1 MNKIRNWLLSFV
13 RDDNIIAFETDEL
26 IRVEYIS
33 KSKEMVAQE
42 LFNLYQLSKAEHKI
56 IILTPSSLYRYYP
69 KKSVFL
75 NSKIELKKDGNYDL
89 DEIVKKLIS
98 TGYYKVNKIDQSLQ
112 IAKRGDILDVFSVN
126 YDNPIRIEFFDNT
139 IESIKFFDISTQRS
153 IKEIEEV
160 IILPSTFLILD
171 ESKKDENFKL
181 IDNIYNQDSRRVEE
195 YLKNYLDEEILN
207 LKDEI
212 KAGFLTQKNY
222 KYYSLLCKNYSSI
235 FDYFNYDYL
244 IVSNEMEFEKD
255 KELLFEDADNF
266 MNELFKSGKALSNLK
281 YFNKEVKYTG
291 NHIEI
296 DYISNIYTYE
306 NDIKLNIKT
315 PTFIAKSINEIMIVF
330 KNYISIDYQIVI
342 VLENDCQI
350 NKIKEILKYL
360 EMDYIYSDDLNF
372 INKNILIY
380 NGEMYSGYEN
390 SRENIVFLTSKELF
404 GVKKSNHQYSS
415 KFKEGIILGSYLEL
429 VPGDY
434 VVHEAKGIG
443 QFQEITTLLVD
454 GKHED
459 YIKILYANND
469 ILYVPLY
476 QFDLVR
482 KYVGKD
488 GVKPH
493 LNSLNGEKRKNT
505 KKKIKERINDL
516 TERLLNLYQERAQ
529 IKGFKFADDDEIQ
542 KEFEDKFQY
551 ELTKDQST
559 CLEEIKHDMENI
571 QPMDRLLCGDVGFGK
586 TEIALRCAFKAI
598 LSGKQVCFL
607 CPTTVLA
614 KQHYDLCLNRFM
626 GFGVKICLLS
636 RLNNEAENKK
646 NIELINDGSIDL
658 VIATHKVLSKKVSF
672 KNLGLLI
679 IDEEQRFGVEQKEKI
694 KELNSNIDILTI
706 SATPIPR
713 TLQSSLIGLKSISTI
728 KTAPKERMPIQT
740 YVIGYDEYIVK
751 DLIKKELSRDGQI
764 YFVYNYVDSIYSMSK
779 RINVLVPE
787 CRIGVIHGKLQK
799 SEIEAVMDDFY
810 DGKIDLL
817 LCTSIIENGIDVK
830 NANLMI
836 VYDADHFGLSQLYQI
851 KGRVGRG
858 DRMAFAYLMIRQNK
872 EITEEAK
879 MRLKAI
885 QEFTELGSG
894 YKISQRDLLI
904 RGAGDVLGPQ
914 QAGFIDEVGVDMYLK
929 LLKESIDEKKSG
941 IKKDEKIPNL
951 LNLSIDAYI
960 PSSYASDESKIE
972 IYQKI
977 LGCRNIEDISYLKS
991 EIRDIYGKIPNET
1004 SLLLEKREIDIYYS
1018 ENTIFEK
1025 LEDFSSTINLTLTNE
1040 FSSINGIGSTLFT
1053 SLLPYINKIKMM
1065 YTNKQLKIIV
1075 YKRNN
1080 WLELVKNIMKVIV
1093 NLDKINK
1100 KVKYEN

>member
-1 MNKIRNWLLSFV
+1 MI
-13 RDDNIIAFETDEL
+13 
-26 IRVEYIS
+26 
-33 KSKEMVAQE
+33 AQE

-56 IILTPSSLYRYYP
+56 VILTPSSLYRYYP
-69 KKSVFL
+69 KKEVFL
-75 NSKIELKKDGNYDL
+75 DSKIELKKDENYDIN
-89 DEIVKKLIS
+89 EVANKLIS
-98 TGYYKVNKIDQSLQ
+98 TGYYRVNKIDQSLQ
-112 IAKRGDILDVFSVN
+112 IAKRGDILDVFSIN

-139 IESIKFFDISTQRS
+139 IESIKFFDIATQRS
-153 IKEIEEV
+153 IKEINEV
-160 IILPSTFLILD
+160 TILPSTFLI
-171 ESKKDENFKL
+171 
-181 IDNIYNQDSRRVEE
+181 IDNINKENTLNLINKLYYRDLKNIPN
-195 YLKNYLDEEILN
+195 YLKDTLEGEILN
-207 LKDEI
+207 LKEEV
-212 KAGFLTQKNY
+212 KAGYLTQKNY
-222 KYYSLLCKNYSSI
+222 KYYSLLNNNYSSLLNY
-235 FDYFNYDYL
+235 FDYKFL
-244 IVSNEMEFEKD
+244 IVSNEEEFKKSKD
-255 KELLFEDADNF
+255 LLFEDADNF
-266 MNELFKSGKALSNLK
+266 MAELYKSGKALSDLK
-281 YFNKEVKYTG
+281 YFNKEVKYVG

-296 DYISNIYTYE
+296 DLISNICTQYNT
-306 NDIKLNIKT
+306 IKLNVT
-315 PTFIAKSINEIMIVF
+315 SPTFNAKSINEIMFIF
-330 KNYISIDYQIVI
+330 KNYISINYKIVV
-342 VLENDCQI
+342 VLENDYQI

-360 EMDYIYSDDLNF
+360 EIDYIVSDSINF
-372 INKNILIY
+372 VGCNVLIY
-380 NGEMYSGYEN
+380 VGEMYSGFEN
-390 SRENIVFLTSKELF
+390 SGENIVFLTTKELF
-404 GVKKSNHQYSS
+404 GIKKSNHQYSS

-429 VPGDY
+429 TPGDY

-443 QFQEITTLLVD
+443 QFQEITTLFVN
-454 GKHED
+454 GNHED

-488 GVKPH
+488 GVKPR
-493 LNSLNGEKRKNT
+493 LNSLNEDKWKNT

-529 IKGFKFADDDEIQ
+529 VIGFKFLVDDEIQ

-551 ELTKDQST
+551 ELTKDQTT
-559 CLEEIKHDMENI
+559 CLEEIKRDMEKS

-614 KQHYDLCLNRFM
+614 KQHYDLCLSRFM

-636 RLNNEAENKK
+636 RLNNESENKK
-646 NIELINDGSIDL
+646 NIELINDGQIDL
-658 VIATHKVLSKKVSF
+658 VIATHKVLSKKVKF

-694 KELNSNIDILTI
+694 KEMNCNIDILTI

-740 YVIGYDEYIVK
+740 YVIGYDECIVK

-764 YFVYNYVDSIYSMSK
+764 YFVYNYVESIYSMAK
-779 RINVLVPE
+779 RLNDLVPE
-787 CRIGVIHGKLQK
+787 CRIGVIHGKLEK
-799 SEIEAVMDDFY
+799 SEIESVMDDFY
-810 DGKIDLL
+810 NGEIDLL

-858 DRMAFAYLMIRQNK
+858 DRMAFAYLMIKQNK
-872 EITEEAK
+872 DITEEAK
-879 MRLKAI
+879 LRLKAI

-904 RGAGDVLGPQ
+904 RGAGDILGPQ

-960 PSSYASDESKIE
+960 PSAYASDESKIE

-977 LGCRNIEDISYLKS
+977 LACEKIEDISYLKS
-991 EIRDIYGKIPNET
+991 EMRDIYGKIPNET
-1004 SLLLEKREIDIYYS
+1004 SLLLEKREIDIYY
-1018 ENTIFEK
+1018 NDKDIFEK
-1025 LEDFSSTINLTLTNE
+1025 LDDLSSSVNLTLTNE

-1080 WLELVKNIMKVIV
+1080 WLELLKNIMKVIV

-1100 KVKYEN
+1100 KVMYEN